1 MNTRVTITHAGC
13 ALVLV
18 SAAAAPT
25 IADDRSRDQDVEA
38 LRLEVRELRER
49 VERLEGRMSEGLP
62 VNRAKKVEPVAGGWR
77 VASNWQLLF
86 DGMEERD
93 LLDILGDPQR
103 RKTVKKFQFW
113 IYGDG
118 EVRLYMRRVSSWR
131 LPSDLEDR

>member
-1 MNTRVTITHAGC
+1 MNTRAPITHAGL
-13 ALVLV
+13 ALVLI

-49 VERLEGRMSEGLP
+49 VERLEGRMSEGVP
-62 VNRAKKVEPVAGGWR
+62 VNRAKKVEPVPGGWR

-93 LLDILGDPQR
+93 VLDILGDPQR
-103 RKTVKKFQFW
+103 RKTVKRFQFW

-131 LPSDLEDR
+131 PPSDLEGR